1 MLGQYFAAMYP
12 ERVGRV
18 VIDGVYDA
26 HDYRAGSW
34 QTNLADTEEVVS
46 SLFDFCH
53 RAGPRKCA
61 LYEPTPG
68 AIRARYFD
76 AVASVAEHPFPVP
89 LADPP
94 FVVTRKALLAQLFH
108 ASYTPLTAFSA
119 VVDTVVALEARNAS
133 ALAALAPKLAGE
145 IPKCDCAGDAA
156 APWLVT
162 TEAFGAIACGDAEA
176 VEYDPAAFAAYYD
189 ALAAASPLAGPMWAV
204 NQLTCTAWRV
214 RPAWRHTGPL
224 AAPATAHPLL
234 VLQPRW
240 DPVCPLSDARA
251 VRARYGDAGIVVQE
265 SYGHCTISAPSVCTA
280 KHLRAYF
287 SDEGTVPP
295 EGTTCEADELPFVGS
310 VTDVNALSVG
320 DAELL
325 EAMRGLADVLPA
337 DTVM

>member
-76 AVASVAEHPFPVP
+76 AVASVAEHPFPVT

-156 APWLVT
+156 APWLAS

-176 VEYDPAAFAAYYD
+176 VKYDPAAFAAYYD
-189 ALAAASPLAGPMWAV
+189 ALALARKERA
-204 NQLTCTAWRV
+204 
-214 RPAWRHTGPL
+214 
-224 AAPATAHPLL
+224 
-234 VLQPRW
+234 
-240 DPVCPLSDARA
+240 CP
-251 VRARYGDAGIVVQE
+251 E
-265 SYGHCTISAPSVCTA
+265 SYPP
-280 KHLRAYF
+280 
-287 SDEGTVPP
+287 DEWGVGEALLYGEVVTSTQTMLDKCVFYPICLSTLSSSCMP
-295 EGTTCEADELPFVGS
+295 VLTSTGSETCAS
-310 VTDVNALSVG
+310 
-320 DAELL
+320 
-325 EAMRGLADVLPA
+325 
-337 DTVM
+337 